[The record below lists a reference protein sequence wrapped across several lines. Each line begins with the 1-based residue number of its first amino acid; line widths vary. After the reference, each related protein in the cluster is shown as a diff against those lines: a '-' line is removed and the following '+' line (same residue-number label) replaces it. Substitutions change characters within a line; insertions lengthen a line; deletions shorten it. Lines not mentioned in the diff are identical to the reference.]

1 MPAAYAHHRFGQD
14 VRALLPPEDQAV
26 LTDHAELF
34 AIGLQGPDI
43 LFHYHPL
50 RANPVTRLGHG
61 MHERPGREFFRPA
74 AEKFR
79 RDGAQ
84 PRDLAY
90 LLGFLC
96 HFLLD
101 TFCHGYVEERART
114 GPVSH
119 VAMETAFDRML
130 MVRDGLDPLVHRPAA
145 VLTASQ
151 TNAAV
156 IAGFFPSLT
165 AGEVRRAIRGMVRD
179 GDLMRAPGR
188 GKEALLTAGLKL
200 AGQYE
205 TLGGLMV
212 TRREDPRCREGT
224 QVLWT
229 LYRQAVPRGAALVQ
243 EYRHYLAGQGSLAPL
258 YEQTFVPRSAGEAG
272 AGRP

>member
-50 RANPVTRLGHG
+50 RANSVTRLGHG

-101 TFCHGYVEERART
+101 TFCHGYVEEQART

-151 TNAAV
+151 TNAAL

-212 TRREDPRCREGT
+212 TRREDPRCREST
-224 QVLWT
+224 RVLWT
-229 LYRQAVPRGAALVQ
+229 LYQQALPRAAVLVQ

-258 YEQTFVPRSAGEAG
+258 YEQTFVPRSAGEERG
-272 AGRP
+272 NRL

>member
-50 RANPVTRLGHG
+50 RANSVTRLGHG

-101 TFCHGYVEERART
+101 TFCHGYVEEQART

-151 TNAAV
+151 TNAAL

-212 TRREDPRCREGT
+212 TRREDPRCREST
-224 QVLWT
+224 RVLWT
-229 LYRQAVPRGAALVQ
+229 LYQQALPRAAVLVQ